1 MASAKK
7 IAANKR
13 NAARS
18 TGPRSAAGRRR
29 VSRNAYRHGL
39 SQSVTSLSQFN
50 EELDKR
56 AHELAEGLRDPLTL
70 ENARTIAEAELDISR
85 ARLAK
90 ISLIERAY
98 AFGAIHP
105 PRFTTRAIKRWLKA
119 FDAGLDPP
127 VSLAMEGVPDQMPS
141 EEPDR
146 TAEAVRRALPE
157 LLKLD
162 RYERR
167 AAARRDR
174 AVRQLFRA
182 RREEGSF
189 GKTKPNYL
197 AGSTSEPRN

>member
-18 TGPRSAAGRRR
+18 TGPRSAPGKRR

-39 SQSVTSLSQFN
+39 SQGVSSRRQFN

-56 AHELAEGLRDPLTL
+56 ARELAEGLNGDPLAL

-85 ARLAK
+85 ARSAK
-90 ISLIERAY
+90 VSVVERVS
-98 AFGAIHP
+98 AFGALNP
-105 PRFTTRAIKRWLKA
+105 PRFTDRAIKGWFKA
-119 FDAGLDPP
+119 FDEGLDPP
-127 VSLAMEGVPDQMPS
+127 VGLAMEGADPMPP
-141 EEPDR
+141 EGPDR

-174 AVRQLFRA
+174 AVRQLCRSRRA
-182 RREEGSF
+182 VKEG
-189 GKTKPNYL
+189 
-197 AGSTSEPRN
+197 